1 MKFLLIYLATI
12 SAISCIVTIYDKR
25 CAIRGKWRV
34 KEFTLLLL
42 SLLGGSV
49 FMYLTML
56 VIRHKTRK
64 AKFMIGIPLIIIL
77 QIIIFIAVRTALYGA

>member
-1 MKFLLIYLATI
+1 MKFLLIYLAII

-34 KEFTLLLL
+34 KEFTLLLF

-56 VIRHKTRK
+56 LIRHKTRK
-64 AKFMIGIPLIIIL
+64 AKFMIGIPVIIIL
-77 QIIIFIAVRTALYGA
+77 QIIIFIVVRMVINGA

>member
-1 MKFLLIYLATI
+1 MKFLLIYLAII
-12 SAISCIVTIYDKR
+12 SVISCIITIYDKV

-64 AKFMIGIPLIIIL
+64 AKFMIGIPVIIIL
-77 QIIIFIAVRTALYGA
+77 QMVV